1 VAAVLDNDPEKIG
14 ARVGDLT
21 ISSIDD
27 IGEIA
32 RERNIIVGVIAVPAD
47 SAQNAA
53 DALIGAG
60 AKIIFNYS
68 EALLDVPADVNVH
81 TSNPAVDLLYAL
93 YFHLA

>member
-1 VAAVLDNDPEKIG
+1 MAN
-14 ARVGDLT
+14 LT
-21 ISSIDD
+21 VSSIAD
-27 IGEIA
+27 IAEIA
-32 RERNIIVGVIAVPAD
+32 REHNIIVGVIAVPAD